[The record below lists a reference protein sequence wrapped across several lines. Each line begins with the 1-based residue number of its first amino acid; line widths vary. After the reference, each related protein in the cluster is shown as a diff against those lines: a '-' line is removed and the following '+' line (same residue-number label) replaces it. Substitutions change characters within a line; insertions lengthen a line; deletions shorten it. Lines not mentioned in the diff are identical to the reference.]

1 MTTGST
7 TAGVQLGGGETGSAF
22 LHRVLL
28 ETAARFPAE
37 LSSAAVPADAR
48 RFKADF
54 GDAVTRFEAARV
66 ASPRRVELARHL
78 LHHTTA
84 SLLLDGAPL
93 LAALEDPAPTPTVQ
107 VHHGA
112 ARGFL
117 PEVPLDGHVYRGRE
131 VQRALDGL
139 LATHHLTHAAHR
151 ALAWTVERSF
161 DGLDLRGQRFALI
174 GAAAELSPAA
184 MLLDA
189 GATVRWLDVRPP
201 TAFTGEL
208 HTTLGGDD
216 VLHQPRAV
224 VAALKDFAKDGPVHV
239 GLFAYAPGASR
250 ELRLAASMDAIVRSL
265 GATVVKS
272 VSLFVSPTSPGE
284 LQPEDLQ
291 AATSRGQAPAWWQR
305 GFAAA
310 RALKAPG
317 AFGSPTAPVARGAIS
332 LQGAAY
338 QAAQYLTKILSAE
351 VLAVDGLGGV
361 PVTVS
366 ANVAG
371 ITRTR
376 SLSHPLFQVAF
387 EGAPA
392 FGVRIFHPET
402 TRALSGLLML
412 HDLLNVDAPGSASRS
427 FATEAD
433 KARALRS
440 QQIHGGAY
448 DLPWQFESAVRT
460 AAVVGLGKRPDLL
473 FRRAKPS

>member
-1 MTTGST
+1 MTTDT
-7 TAGVQLGGGETGSAF
+7 TGVQLGSGETGSSF
-22 LHRVLL
+22 LHRALL
-28 ETAARFPAE
+28 ETASRFPAE
-37 LSSAAVPADAR
+37 LSAAQVPADPR
-48 RFKADF
+48 RFKEDF
-54 GDAVTRFEAARV
+54 GDVVTRFEAARV
-66 ASPRRVELARHL
+66 ATSRRVEVARQL
-78 LHHTTA
+78 LHLTNA

-93 LAALEDPAPTPTVQ
+93 LAALEEPVAAPSTQ
-107 VHHGA
+107 AHRSA
-112 ARGFL
+112 ARGFV
-117 PEVPLDGHVYRGRE
+117 PEVPLDGTVYRGHDVRH
-131 VQRALDGL
+131 ALDRL
-139 LATHHLTHAAHR
+139 LDAHHLTRAAHR
-151 ALAWTVERSF
+151 ALSWMVERSA
-161 DGLDLRGQRFALI
+161 DGLDLRGHRFALI

-201 TAFTGEL
+201 AVFSGDL
-208 HTTLGGDD
+208 VTTLGGDD
-216 VLHQPRAV
+216 VLRQPRAV
-224 VAALKDFAKDGPVHV
+224 VAALRAFASEGPVHL

-250 ELRLAASMDAIVRSL
+250 ELRLAAAMDAVVRSL
-265 GATVVKS
+265 GAQVVKS

-284 LQPEDLQ
+284 LQPEDL
-291 AATSRGQAPAWWQR
+291 AAAAARGQAPAWWQR

-310 RALKAPG
+310 RALKGPGSFGAP
-317 AFGSPTAPVARGAIS
+317 STQVARGAIS

-338 QAAQYLTKILSAE
+338 QAAQYLTKLLSSE
-351 VLAVDGLGGV
+351 VLAVDGLGGA

-412 HDLLNVDAPGSASRS
+412 HDLLNPEAPGATSRA

-440 QQIHGGAY
+440 QQVHGGAY

-460 AAVVGLGKRPDLL
+460 AAVVGLGRRPDLL
-473 FRRAKPS
+473 FRRARPS